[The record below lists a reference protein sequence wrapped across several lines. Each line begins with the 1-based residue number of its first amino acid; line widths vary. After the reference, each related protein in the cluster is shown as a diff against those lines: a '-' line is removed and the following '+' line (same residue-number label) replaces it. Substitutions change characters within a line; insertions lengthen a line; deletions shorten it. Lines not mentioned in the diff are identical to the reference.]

1 MAADWENGRVS
12 IRLDSCNHCGRCI
25 AMCPF
30 GSVKAETDGYRIYL
44 GGRWGKK
51 TAHGIPM
58 QKIFTD
64 KEEVMK
70 TVEKAILLFRD
81 QGITGE
87 RFADMAEP
95 PADDKG

>member
-1 MAADWENGRVS
+1 
-12 IRLDSCNHCGRCI
+12 
-25 AMCPF
+25 MCPF

-87 RFADMAEP
+87 RFGTYGNGKNRGSAFVRRTAG
-95 PADDKG
+95 A